1 MDPETC
7 KRILDGV
14 KDLQKETDWFV
25 INKEV
30 VNSQASAD
38 VSKAL
43 NTILMEYDVF
53 VKARVDSLI
62 QKNESEQASQKAV
75 FNKDPPLGANQ
86 FSKEYHETLASQYL
100 KL

>member
-30 VNSQASAD
+30 VNAQASAD
-38 VSKAL
+38 VQKAL

-53 VKARVDSLI
+53 VKARVESLI
-62 QKNESEQASQKAV
+62 AKT
-75 FNKDPPLGANQ
+75 D
-86 FSKEYHETLASQYL
+86 HE
-100 KL
+100 